1 MERTKTSKSI
11 FIETAKVLKGHAR
24 RIFMARVV
32 KSFGSGG
39 QRRAEAELGW
49 GRGTIRKGMHELESG
64 FECYDYL
71 TGRGRKRAEIHLPN
85 LLEDIKAIVDPESQ
99 TDPTFKTTRL
109 YIRLSAAAVRKQL
122 IAQKGYRDET
132 LPTTETI
139 RCKLNEL
146 GYHPKKVKKSQPKK
160 R

>member
-1 MERTKTSKSI
+1 MELTETSKSI
-11 FIETAKVLKGHAR
+11 YIETAKVLKGHAR

-32 KSFGSGG
+32 KNFGHGG
-39 QRRAEAELGW
+39 QRRAETELGW

-71 TGRGRKRAEIHLPN
+71 TGRGRKRAEIHLPS

>member
-1 MERTKTSKSI
+1 MELTETSKSI
-11 FIETAKVLKGHAR
+11 YIETAKALKGHTR
-24 RIFMARVV
+24 RIFMARIV
-32 KSFGSGG
+32 KGLGQGG

-71 TGRGRKRAEIHLPN
+71 TGRGRKKAEVHLPN
-85 LLEDIKAIVDPESQ
+85 LLEDIKAIVEPESQ

-109 YIRLSAAAVRKQL
+109 YIRLSAASVRQQL
-122 IAQKGYRDET
+122 IEQKGYRDEE
-132 LPTTETI
+132 LPTGETI
-139 RCKLNEL
+139 RCKLNQL
-146 GYHPKKVKKSQPKK
+146 GYYPKRVQKSQPKK